1 MQTPNNKLDFNGQN
15 IYVGLDVHLKSWKV
29 TIASDEFN
37 LKTFSQDPD
46 PKKLMK
52 HLQNN
57 YPGATFHSAYE
68 AGFCGYWI
76 HKEMASMGIKSM
88 VVNPA
93 DIPTTHKEKVQKEDS
108 RDSRKIAR
116 SLRSGD
122 LHAIYVPT
130 QQTIEDRNLVRTRHE
145 LVRDLSRCKSRIKSF
160 MHFNGIPIPEKFTTS
175 SAWSKHYVNWLESL
189 NNFSSS
195 NKLALQAKII
205 SCNNLR
211 TNLLNTTKE
220 IRKLSQTTS
229 YKENIILLQSV
240 PGIGLLTA
248 MIFMTEIED
257 ISRFKNCDN
266 LCSFVGIVP
275 STRSSGEHDAVGR
288 ITPRGHNFL
297 QNAIIESAWVAVRI
311 DPALTKNY
319 GEYRK
324 RMEANKAIIKI
335 ARKLLNR
342 IMYVLKN
349 KKTYVCGVVK

>member
-1 MQTPNNKLDFNGQN
+1 
-15 IYVGLDVHLKSWKV
+15 
-29 TIASDEFN
+29 
-37 LKTFSQDPD
+37 
-46 PKKLMK
+46 
-52 HLQNN
+52 
-57 YPGATFHSAYE
+57 
-68 AGFCGYWI
+68 
-76 HKEMASMGIKSM
+76 M